1 MVGSYK
7 IRTDL
12 ALENR
17 EKFERDHV
25 EVEGVILKR
34 EYDQEQDIRTTRV
47 EIKTEHG
54 AKVMEKP
61 CGTYITVEAPDMALP
76 DKNFHGQIAN
86 LLGRHLKS
94 MLPEDRKNLSVLVA
108 GLGNREVTPDALG
121 PQVIQQLKIT
131 RHMVKEYGNSGL
143 EEGPSCMVSSIAP
156 GVMAQTGMETL
167 EVLRGI
173 VRETKPTVIIAVD
186 ALAARSTRRLNCT
199 IQLTDTGIHPG
210 SGVFNFR
217 SGLSQETLGVPVIGI
232 GVPTVVDA
240 ASIVHDAVS
249 QLLEALEEAEIEEF
263 LGELITPG
271 LQRMF
276 VTPKDVD
283 ETLQILSKTIAQGI
297 NLALQEA

>member
-1 MVGSYK
+1 M
-7 IRTDL
+7 
-12 ALENR
+12 
-17 EKFERDHV
+17 
-25 EVEGVILKR
+25 
-34 EYDQEQDIRTTRV
+34 
-47 EIKTEHG
+47 
-54 AKVMEKP
+54 
-61 CGTYITVEAPDMALP
+61 
-76 DKNFHGQIAN
+76 
-86 LLGRHLKS
+86 KS

-167 EVLRGI
+167 EILRGI